1 MATRKVPSMPLLKRL
16 LFIATFGLVSSRLSR
31 SLPVW
36 KRVLLAA
43 VIALV
48 TVALYR
54 SVRAELHRDSLALV
68 GLTGTHH
75 IGPNF
80 NIAEFYVNGKY
91 ESNVGR
97 EGYGGDMCCVL
108 LPKKWRSGLVVEV
121 RWAVGDWS
129 KENRTEIDAQNYES
143 ITYTCF
149 KAVVPVEKYETPERL
164 FLHFFPGGKVR
175 AVSSIFTVLGASHPV
190 QRGDLRAT
198 DAATVGQRVDAIFSD
213 AELAEFQRQ
222 HENRSTFFGDWR

>member
-1 MATRKVPSMPLLKRL
+1 M
-16 LFIATFGLVSSRLSR
+16 
-31 SLPVW
+31 
-36 KRVLLAA
+36 LAA
-43 VIALV
+43 VIALAS
-48 TVALYR
+48 VALYR

-108 LPKKWRSGLVVEV
+108 LPKKWRPGLVVEV

-129 KENRTEIDAQNYES
+129 KENRAEIDAQNYES
-143 ITYTCF
+143 ITFTCF
-149 KAVVPVEKYETPERL
+149 KAIVPVEKYETPERL
-164 FLHFFPGGKVR
+164 FLHFFPEGKVR
-175 AVSSIFTVLGASHPV
+175 AVSSMFTVLGAAHPV
-190 QRGDLRAT
+190 QRGDVRAM
-198 DAATVGQRVDAIFSD
+198 DAATVGQRVDAIFTD
-213 AELAEFQRQ
+213 AELAEIQRQ